1 MIHLLAPICQCENI
15 IIACEKNISVVFL
28 AFVDVYSS
36 WIKNHG
42 VFLPAYGKFSG
53 AEKCLNKIQSSFKV

>member
-42 VFLPAYGKFSG
+42 VFLPAYDKFSG
-53 AEKCLNKIQSSFKV
+53 AE